1 MSSES
6 SESAKSS
13 PLHCEVRYPRSHV
26 AISIRR
32 DVSYSSVATDGHLM
46 DIYAPVAETTL
57 RSAIVIASGY
67 PAAGLKKYAGCSARL
82 LPASTSWA
90 QLLASEGV
98 VVIAYDAVDPTGD
111 LETLL
116 AYLRT
121 EGGRLGIDANRLGVF
136 ACSGN
141 GPVALAAVA
150 AGGVQCAILL
160 YAFTFDGP
168 HSSTVETASRQ
179 FGFANP
185 SARLT
190 VDDVPSTTSLMVVRA
205 GQDAFPGLNETLD
218 RFAKDAMRS
227 NLPITIINHAT
238 GPHAFDLIDSSRES
252 HHVIRQVLAYARS
265 QLLE

>member
-6 SESAKSS
+6 SESPQSS
-13 PLHCEVRYPRSHV
+13 PLHCEVRYRRPQV

-32 DVSYSSVATDGHLM
+32 DVSYSSVATDGRLM
-46 DIYAPVAETTL
+46 DIYAPDAETML

-67 PAAGLKKYAGCSARL
+67 PAAGLKKYAGGSARQ
-82 LPASTSWA
+82 LPATTSWA

-98 VVIAYDAVDPTGD
+98 VVIAYDAVDPTRD

-121 EGGRLGIDANRLGVF
+121 EGGRLGIDANRLGVI
-136 ACSGN
+136 ASSGN

-150 AGGVQCAILL
+150 VGGVQCAILL
-160 YAFTFDGP
+160 YAFTLDGP
-168 HSSTVETASRQ
+168 DSSIVETASRQ

-185 SARLT
+185 SARVT
-190 VDDVPSTTSLMVVRA
+190 VDDVPSTTSLMIVRA
-205 GQDAFPGLNETLD
+205 GRDAFPGSNETLD
-218 RFAKDAMRS
+218 RFAADAMRS
-227 NLPITIINHAT
+227 NLAITIVNHAT
-238 GPHAFDLIDSSRES
+238 GSHAFDLLDSSRES
-252 HHVIRQVLAYARS
+252 HHVIRQVLAYARR